1 MRLNFNP
8 TIPVNSLINSYQI
21 NRSAANQTG
30 GQNGVKAEEERRDS
44 FTLSPEGGKRNL
56 ISNLM
61 KQKIDIADRRSALI
75 ASVKEKGTSMDSI
88 KPQLEA
94 LDEQLRNIDVQI
106 SQAIADEAKKQE
118 EEKGQENKE
127 PQTSEELRYEKMTD
141 VVTLSEDVKH
151 VDLLDSAKNRVDGR
165 IKVLKSEI
173 ALDDNRVP
181 DGSLG
186 GATTTKK
193 RELADLETRSVKIA
207 SDIGSR
213 MVDIIEETDENNET
227 VPVKESDDSEEADV
241 SNHTGDEEDM
251 DEE

>member
-118 EEKGQENKE
+118 EEKG
-127 PQTSEELRYEKMTD
+127 
-141 VVTLSEDVKH
+141 
-151 VDLLDSAKNRVDGR
+151 
-165 IKVLKSEI
+165 
-173 ALDDNRVP
+173 
-181 DGSLG
+181 
-186 GATTTKK
+186 
-193 RELADLETRSVKIA
+193 
-207 SDIGSR
+207 R
-213 MVDIIEETDENNET
+213 M
-227 VPVKESDDSEEADV
+227 
-241 SNHTGDEEDM
+241 
-251 DEE
+251 